1 MCGCRLRLRLR
12 STPQECPILRRQPV
26 LQLKFRV
33 WRPDSFCAS
42 EVRESGRESSNS
54 DNSERLSLSLIMLVP
69 THAPEPAS
77 RRRPEPGIGTVGGRV
92 YHPRARA
99 PAETAYPKPWH
110 HARADVCRPWRE
122 CVGFRPQP
130 HRLRPCRKRPA
141 LRPVTPSQRLAFS
154 LCTCRAP
161 S

>member
-1 MCGCRLRLRLR
+1 MPAAKPFHGRLATSAHNRTLD
-12 STPQECPILRRQPV
+12 PDPVFCPFGQTFAASPYCDGRNFSALPGAGARMVNALTHRPIPGSGRHG
-26 LQLKFRV
+26 LKRV
-33 WRPDSFCAS
+33 GKKSRCAS
-42 EVRESGRESSNS
+42 TAGWLRGGRE
-54 DNSERLSLSLIMLVP
+54 
-69 THAPEPAS
+69 A
-77 RRRPEPGIGTVGGRV
+77 G
-92 YHPRARA
+92 